1 MGYKEIKPD
10 IYWVGAIDWDRRI
23 FDELVSTPH
32 GTSYNAYIIKDE
44 KTVLIDTVEPYL
56 ADTLISNI
64 EDTGVEKIDYI
75 ISNHA
80 EQDHSGVIPILLNK
94 YPDAKIVTNQK
105 CKELLVDHLDIP
117 GNKFIVIN
125 DQEEI
130 SIGKRTLKFFLT
142 PWVHWPETMST
153 YIPEDNIIFTCD
165 LFGAHLATSEIF
177 SSKDWAEVEI
187 EVKRYYAEIMM
198 PFRKHIQK
206 YINLMRELKV
216 DMIAPSHGP
225 VHDDIETLL
234 KTYERWVSDE
244 SHGLVIIAY
253 ISMHGSTYE
262 AVKILERELLRRNV
276 RIKMF
281 NLTKTDPG
289 EFAMALVDAS
299 TIVFA
304 TPTVLSSAHPAI
316 IYFAHLTN
324 ALRPKL
330 QYLSIINSYGWG
342 GLTIKQIEN
351 ILSLLKLK
359 KLPYVLFKGKC
370 KADTIKALETL
381 ADEIEK
387 TLINKEV

>member
-1 MGYKEIKPD
+1 MGYKEIKPG

-56 ADTLISNI
+56 ADTLINNI
-64 EDTGVEKIDYI
+64 EDTGVEKVDYI

-117 GNKFIVIN
+117 EDRFIVVN

-153 YIPEDNIIFTCD
+153 YIPEDDIIFTCD

-177 SSKDWAEVEI
+177 SSKNWSEVEI

-206 YINLMRELKV
+206 YIKLMRKLKV

-262 AVKILERELLRRNV
+262 AVKILEKELLRKNV
-276 RIKMF
+276 KIKIF

-316 IYFAHLTN
+316 IYFAHLTK

-342 GLTIKQIEN
+342 GLTIKQIED
-351 ILSLLKLK
+351 ILALLNLK
-359 KLPYVLFKGKC
+359 KLPYVTFKGKC
-370 KADTIKALETL
+370 KADTIKALEAL

-387 TLINKEV
+387 TLN